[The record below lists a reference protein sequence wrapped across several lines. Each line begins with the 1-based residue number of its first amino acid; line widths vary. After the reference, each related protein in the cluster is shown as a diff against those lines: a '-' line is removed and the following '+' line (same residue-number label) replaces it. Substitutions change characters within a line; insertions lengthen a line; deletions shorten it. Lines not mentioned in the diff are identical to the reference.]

1 MARLKLTHIR
11 EYSQGFFDPIP
22 LLKELEVWKRAL
34 YKRAYP
40 TLRVTFVT
48 EDKKELRKFSFL
60 IKGKG
65 WAPIHPFP
73 FLTLS

>member
-1 MARLKLTHIR
+1 MASMKLTHIG
-11 EYSQGFFDPIP
+11 EYSQGFSHPIP
-22 LLKELEVWKRAL
+22 LLKELKAWKRAL

-40 TLRVTFVT
+40 TLRVASVT
-48 EDKKELRKFSFL
+48 KDAKKLREFSCL

-65 WAPIHPFP
+65 LPPKNPLP

>member
-11 EYSQGFFDPIP
+11 ENSQGFFDPIP
-22 LLKELEVWKRAL
+22 LLKELKVCSRAL
-34 YKRAYP
+34 MECTQQA
-40 TLRVTFVT
+40 LRVTNVT
-48 EDKKELRKFSFL
+48 EDKEELRKFSCL
-60 IKGKG
+60 IKGEG

>member
-11 EYSQGFFDPIP
+11 EYSQGFFDLIP
-22 LLKELEVWKRAL
+22 LLKELRIWKRAL
-34 YKRAYP
+34 YKRAYQ
-40 TLRVTFVT
+40 TLRVASVT
-48 EDKKELRKFSFL
+48 DEKKELRKFSCL

-65 WAPIHPFP
+65 WAQIHLFP